1 MNMKK
6 IRIVHTHDWSDNC
19 RHYYK
24 DHKGNVY
31 CRYFNEDHFC
41 TCTEI
46 GEPCD
51 PMPAERFEIVE
62 SFYILEDLREL
73 AIRAHSL
80 TSHVPEDRGEQMIKE
95 HSNELEA
102 DLEFVRQ
109 HGGDEKRYVE
119 NYRKHFS
126 AWLTARS
133 RCASWMITGRA
144 NFPVRK
150 MEKANQSERNRS
162 DEFRQWR
169 EKARKAIVRDFNRA
183 NKTATSEI
191 ERVRQQIADAETE
204 QAQMKLANKIIR
216 KHKSNPL
223 DAVAELIEKVGIPE
237 KHARAV
243 ASPDCMGDVGYA
255 RYRLQNNNA
264 NIRRMKE
271 RLVELEKREAVSSQD
286 SMTIE
291 FTGGEIDLDFQDDRL
306 RIHFPGK
313 PDVDTIQKLKG
324 NGFRW
329 SPSNRAW
336 QRQLTSNALIAA
348 TNVTDVDGK
357 TLFAKFHEVRG

>member
-1 MNMKK
+1 MKI
-6 IRIVHTHDWSDNC
+6 IRIIHTHDWNDNC

-24 DHKGNVY
+24 SIKGTVY
-31 CRYFNEDHFC
+31 CRYFNKPTFY

-51 PMPAERFEIVE
+51 PVDPDRFEIVE
-62 SFYILEDLREL
+62 AFYILEDLLEL
-73 AIRAHSL
+73 AIRAHNW
-80 TSHVPEDRGEQMIKE
+80 TSQVPEKRGEAMIKE
-95 HSNELEA
+95 HSAELES

-109 HGGDEKRYVE
+109 HGGDEKRYTE
-119 NYRKHFS
+119 NYRKYFS
-126 AWLTARS
+126 AWLHAHS
-133 RCASWMITGRA
+133 RCFSVLVTGAA
-144 NFPVRK
+144 NFPTRK
-150 MEKANQSERNRS
+150 HQKANDSEHKRS
-162 DEFRQWR
+162 EEFRQWR

-183 NKTATSEI
+183 NTTPSSEI
-191 ERVRQQIADAETE
+191 ERVRRQIADAEAE
-204 QAQMKLANKIIR
+204 QQRMKMANKIIR
-216 KHKSNPL
+216 KYKSNPL

-243 ASPDCMGDVGYA
+243 ASPDCIGDVGYA

-271 RLVELEKREAVSSQD
+271 RLVELEKKEAASGNETV
-286 SMTIE
+286 TLE
-291 FTGGEIDLDFQDDRL
+291 FTGGDLHLNFEQDRL
-306 RIHFPGK
+306 QIEFPGK
-313 PDVDTIQKLKG
+313 PDSKTITLLKK

-348 TNVTDVDGK
+348 TNVTDVDAK
-357 TLFAKFHEVRG
+357 TLFAKFREAGN